1 MHHLIRWPRK
11 MAARARED
19 QLVVGDLSAATLH
32 GGLTARYIGRDF
44 RHLQIADS
52 TQNIAAS
59 LGQDGAAEGLVVSAD
74 EQTDGRGRFKRTWV
88 SPPASSLLLSILL
101 RPPAEVVDK
110 ITVIA
115 ALAVARAITVQVP
128 VLLPEIKWPND
139 ILINGRKVCGI
150 LAEAHGVGTKEMFVI
165 LGIGLNVNWDTSQVP
180 EIAQTATSLTREA
193 PGVSI
198 PRLPLLQRLLEG
210 VEAAYEDAKRGDDV
224 LGQWRERLVTIGR
237 RVRVTGSD
245 VDAVGIAEE
254 VDQNGALLLRTDA
267 GALLSFRAGDVSV
280 GS

>member
-1 MHHLIRWPRK
+1 MVDSH
-11 MAARARED
+11 
-19 QLVVGDLSAATLH
+19 LSAVALH
-32 GGLTARYIGRDF
+32 RGLTTRYIGREF
-44 RHLQIADS
+44 RHFPIADS

-110 ITVIA
+110 ITVVA
-115 ALAVARAITVQVP
+115 ALGVARAIAVQVP
-128 VLLPEIKWPND
+128 VLYPEIKWPND
-139 ILINGRKVCGI
+139 ILLNGRKACGI
-150 LAEAHGVGTKEMFVI
+150 LAEAHGVASGVLFVV

-180 EIAQTATSLTREA
+180 EIALTATSLTREA

-224 LGQWRERLVTIGR
+224 LGQWREKLVTIGR

-245 VDAVGIAEE
+245 VDAVGIAEG
-254 VDQNGALLLRTDA
+254 VDEYGALLLRTDA

>member
-1 MHHLIRWPRK
+1 